1 MIAKDKYELVKKA
14 IRVHNRLKDRTYLI
28 LYKVNARQSAKY
40 METPVLEE
48 NFWHLVGCKI
58 DASIGLTPKQ
68 KHQIYSDCVNGIDI
82 SNYLVYTRQ
91 AQDVAKK
98 ANVVINSLI
107 LLQML
112 NPFGYVIQ
120 MEHLKQRCFL

>member
-58 DASIGLTPKQ
+58 DASMGLTPEQ
-68 KHQIYSDCVNGIDI
+68 KHQIYSDCVKEIDI
-82 SNYLVYTRQ
+82 SNYFTLYKTSTRCI
-91 AQDVAKK
+91 KK
-98 ANVVINSLI
+98 SQCCNK
-107 LLQML
+107 
-112 NPFGYVIQ
+112 YV
-120 MEHLKQRCFL
+120 